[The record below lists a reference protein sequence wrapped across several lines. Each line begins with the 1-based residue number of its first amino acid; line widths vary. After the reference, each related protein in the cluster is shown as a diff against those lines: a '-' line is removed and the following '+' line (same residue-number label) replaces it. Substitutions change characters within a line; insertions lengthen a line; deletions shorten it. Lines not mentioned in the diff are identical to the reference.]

1 MVPILSSLIV
11 STVGMGMIDID
22 GGLPQL
28 LLQSE
33 GEGGG
38 DKLEQVELWGRMEE
52 RWLGQEFL
60 GLFQLLESVFGG
72 VHLPRVATSPY

>member
-1 MVPILSSLIV
+1 
-11 STVGMGMIDID
+11 MGQQLEDQD

-28 LLQSE
+28 LLLSE

-52 RWLGQEFL
+52 Q
-60 GLFQLLESVFGG
+60 GG
-72 VHLPRVATSPY
+72 VGIFGAFKLFIFKQTLVSRGMAGLP

>member
-1 MVPILSSLIV
+1 
-11 STVGMGMIDID
+11 MGQQLEDQD

-28 LLQSE
+28 LLLSE

-52 RWLGQEFL
+52 RWLGQGFL
-60 GLFQLLESVFGG
+60 GF
-72 VHLPRVATSPY
+72 